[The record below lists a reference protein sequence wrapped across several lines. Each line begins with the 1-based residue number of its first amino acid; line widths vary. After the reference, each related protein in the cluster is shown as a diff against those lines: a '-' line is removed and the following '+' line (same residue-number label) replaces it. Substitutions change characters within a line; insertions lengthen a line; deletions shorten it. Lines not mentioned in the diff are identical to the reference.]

1 MVKTQMERSTIFA
14 ALFSFIVMSSGCS
27 TSKTVPCGAYAS
39 TFLDVALWT
48 KGGGTVA
55 LDSLGKGGD
64 SSLIIFTPGF
74 REIDLVCGKMPDYQ
88 KDTDILLCCEA
99 AFTGELLEEFSH
111 DNIAGNH
118 VSSGVFHEGYEC
130 PDNTGFF
137 VYDGKAWSFALSGRI
152 PQDKPL
158 RAGFSQNMIISEG
171 QVQPRFRDRLPDGRY
186 YFRAL
191 CSLEGMLC
199 VVESAKEIRYAEFV
213 DLLSSAGVD
222 NALYMDMGSGW
233 NYSWFRRK
241 AGQDVTIIHPW
252 IEKCKYTTN
261 WIVFR

>member
-1 MVKTQMERSTIFA
+1 M
-14 ALFSFIVMSSGCS
+14 
-27 TSKTVPCGAYAS
+27 
-39 TFLDVALWT
+39 
-48 KGGGTVA
+48 
-55 LDSLGKGGD
+55 
-64 SSLIIFTPGF
+64 
-74 REIDLVCGKMPDYQ
+74 
-88 KDTDILLCCEA
+88 
-99 AFTGELLEEFSH
+99 
-111 DNIAGNH
+111 
-118 VSSGVFHEGYEC
+118 SSGVFHEGYEC

-171 QVQPRFRDRLPDGRY
+171 KVQPRFRDRLPDGRY

-213 DLLSSAGVD
+213 DLLSSAGVG